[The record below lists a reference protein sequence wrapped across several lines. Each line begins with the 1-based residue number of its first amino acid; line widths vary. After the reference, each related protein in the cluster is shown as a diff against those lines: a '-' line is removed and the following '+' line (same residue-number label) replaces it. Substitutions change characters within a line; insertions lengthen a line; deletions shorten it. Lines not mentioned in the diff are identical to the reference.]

1 MPGKF
6 QPLLDIRTV
15 SFSRAA
21 YKPEDFPQ
29 DGRPQFAI
37 VGRSNVGKST
47 LINTLLRRKNLARV
61 SHTPGKTQA
70 IQFYLIN
77 ERFYIVDLPGYGY
90 AKVSREV
97 SAAWE
102 RLILVYLEVAEP
114 LREIFFLVDGRR
126 VPADLDLQMRDWLGV
141 SGIDWSV
148 IMTKVDKL
156 SKSQLAANARTIVKT
171 LEIDPER
178 LIRFSSV
185 TREGVD
191 QIWRVIDS
199 RTQKKTTDESRAQL
213 PRV

>member
-1 MPGKF
+1 
-6 QPLLDIRTV
+6 LDIRTV